1 MCYNAQIAFDKYR
14 KITLRKIKTME
25 QQIFKDFDLAI
36 FWDDN
41 DYSLKEYV
49 EGEPS
54 DELIDSVEQ
63 ELGYKLPASYI
74 ELMKL
79 HNGGVPNNTCF
90 PTSTPTSWANN
101 HVAITGILGIGRI
114 KAHSLAGRLGSQFM
128 IEEWG
133 YPGIGICICD
143 CPSAGHDMIMLD
155 YSKCGKDGEPE
166 VVHVDQ
172 ESDYKKTFLAKD
184 FETFIR
190 GLVNSD
196 VFDTSEEDLKD
207 TLESIK
213 AGDFS
218 DILQSFFKNESST
231 NFEKILRNALTELTS
246 NKGYFALHA
255 DELSYLIYDIQ
266 FYLFSRNRKL
276 RSKEEYLKEYPQM
289 IAFGNKDITTRGY
302 GPGFI
307 DDWLQKRLSKNEI
320 IKGPFNELSFSKEY
334 EKMLFSRIKKYE

>member
-1 MCYNAQIAFDKYR
+1 
-14 KITLRKIKTME
+14 ME
-25 QQIFKDFDLAI
+25 QQIFKDFDLTT
-36 FWDDN
+36 FWNDS
-41 DYSLKEYV
+41 DYSLKEYG
-49 EGEPS
+49 EGELS
-54 DELIDSVEQ
+54 GELIDSVER

-79 HNGGVPNNTCF
+79 HNGGVPKNTCF
-90 PTSTPTSWANN
+90 PTTTPTSWADN
-101 HVAITGILGIGRI
+101 HVAITGIFGIGRN
-114 KAHSLAGRLGSQFM
+114 KAHSLSGSLGSQFM

-133 YPGIGICICD
+133 YPEIGICICD

-190 GLVNSD
+190 GLVSSD
-196 VFDTSEEDLKD
+196 VFDTSEEDLKN

-213 AGDFS
+213 TGDFS
-218 DILQSFFKNESST
+218 DILQSFFKNERSV
-231 NFEKILRNALTELTS
+231 NYEKILRKALIELTV

-289 IAFGNKDITTRGY
+289 IAFGNKDITTGGY

-307 DDWLQKRLSKNEI
+307 DDWLKKRLSKNEI
-320 IKGPFNELSFSKEY
+320 INGLFSGLRFSREH
-334 EKMLFSRIKKYE
+334 EKMLFRRIKKFE